1 MNIQTV
7 QFHNQEIQVL
17 NYEGKPYV
25 AMKPICENIGLD
37 WDSQKKRISRNE
49 ILNSTKV
56 IMTSVAKDGKI
67 RDVIALPL
75 GMLNGWLFG
84 IDTKRVKPEIR
95 ETLKLYQMECFDVLY
110 KHFLPAVANEHPN
123 TINVEQQQEIKAL
136 VNEVSR
142 KTGKHYQYIYT
153 KMYQTFK
160 VPRYQEL
167 KSSDYKNVINF
178 LIEMSGGCADV
189 QEDKENHQIFAV
201 SLMKL
206 ALRKHLAD
214 DEVYQALQNEL
225 FEITE
230 RLKGIGQAIKEV
242 RQSDGIIYDG
252 LVESQAHL
260 MLDKKIYIEAT
271 KRAAELSKKI
281 EAKDR

>member
-25 AMKPICENIGLD
+25 AMKPICENIGLS
-37 WDSQKKRISRNE
+37 WSGQKDRIRRNE
-49 ILNSTKV
+49 VLAQGRR
-56 IMTSVAKDGKI
+56 MI
-67 RDVIALPL
+67 RLPSNGGEQEVLCLPL

-84 IDTKRVKPEIR
+84 IEINRVKPEIR
-95 ETLKLYQMECFDVLY
+95 ETLKLYQMECYDVLY
-110 KHFLPAVANEHPN
+110 KHFLPAVAEAHPN
-123 TINVEQQQEIKAL
+123 TINIEQQQEIKAL

-167 KSSDYKNVINF
+167 KASDYKDVINF
-178 LIEMSGGCADV
+178 LIKMTDGEA
-189 QEDKENHQIFAV
+189 EITDKEKHQIFAV

-206 ALRKHLAD
+206 ALRKHLD
-214 DEVYQALQNEL
+214 NDVIYESLQNEV
-225 FEITE
+225 FEIAE
-230 RLKGIGQAIKEV
+230 RLKGIGRAINEV
-242 RQSDGIIYDG
+242 RRNDGIIYDG
-252 LVESQAHL
+252 LAESQIYL
-260 MLDKKIYIEAT
+260 MLDKNIYEEAT
-271 KRAAELSKKI
+271 KRARELSEKLLK
-281 EAKDR
+281 